1 MNESISVEDLPV
13 EGLTR
18 FSDNA
23 RKHTPEQIDKI
34 AASIAAF
41 GLTSDDPDSRLPAI
55 DRLEGF
61 RPVSDRVTPAAST
74 VARSRAAL
82 KPCRSTAA
90 ASWLAS

>member
-34 AASIAAF
+34 AESIAAVGFTSPILCSTPF
-41 GLTSDDPDSRLPAI
+41 GITAVLT
-55 DRLEGF
+55 
-61 RPVSDRVTPAAST
+61 VST
-74 VARSRAAL
+74 
-82 KPCRSTAA
+82 
-90 ASWLAS
+90 

>member
-41 GLTSDDPDSRLPAI
+41 GFTSPILCS
-55 DRLEGF
+55 
-61 RPVSDRVTPAAST
+61 TP
-74 VARSRAAL
+74 
-82 KPCRSTAA
+82 
-90 ASWLAS
+90 